1 MFLKRGIL
9 MKIGIDPEFF
19 IIDEFSRPINA
30 IKVLPGTNI
39 NPLKKN
45 GINFYHDNVL
55 AEFNYPPVS
64 TEMEFVSKTREAITT
79 LKNIV
84 HPYDLS
90 IQAFEEYDKSEMDL
104 PNSREIGCNPD
115 YCAYT
120 LTQNDM
126 PKQFFTKTNGRAAG
140 GHFHIGGD
148 KDDMICHPFMKPIF
162 VFMLDLF
169 VGIPSTIMDC
179 SVNSFKRRK
188 LFGQAGCHREKTY
201 GLEYRVLSP
210 FWLRNP
216 STASLMYRLIEF
228 VFEGM
233 NEGLHKKFWNFY
245 VDRLKSDKPETA
257 FECYGYDA
265 KAVRNAI
272 DSHDIIAAKRFYT
285 FLVNFLPNNLAESL
299 SNEIKINPDK
309 NVCFY
314 W

>member
-1 MFLKRGIL
+1 

-19 IIDEFSRPINA
+19 IVDEFSRPINA
-30 IKVLPGTNI
+30 IKVLPGTSS

-55 AEFNYPPVS
+55 AEFNYAPVS
-64 TEMEFVSKTREAITT
+64 TEMEFISKTREAISV
-79 LKNIV
+79 LKTIV
-84 HPYDLS
+84 SPHNLS
-90 IQAFEEYDKSEMDL
+90 IQAFDEFDKSEMSF

-126 PKQFFTKTNGRAAG
+126 PKQFFTKTNNRTAG
-140 GHFHIGGD
+140 GHFHIGGEKND
-148 KDDMICHPFMKPIF
+148 AVFHPFMKPIF

-169 VGIPSTIMDC
+169 VGIPSIIIDH
-179 SVNSFKRRK
+179 SANSFRRRK
-188 LFGQAGCHREKTY
+188 LFGQAGCHREKPY
-201 GLEYRVLSP
+201 GIEYRVLSP
-210 FWLRNP
+210 FWLRSP
-216 STASLMYRLIEF
+216 STASLMYKLIEF

-233 NEGLHKKFWNFY
+233 NENIYKKFWNFD
-245 VDRLKSDKPETA
+245 VDKLRSKNPETA

-272 DSHDIIAAKRFYT
+272 DSNDIVSAKRFYN
-285 FLVNFLPNNLAESL
+285 FIVNFLPNNLVEFMQE
-299 SNEIKINPDK
+299 EIKINPDK
-309 NVCFY
+309 NFCFY